1 MIYQQASTVSA
12 RVIFHQILLIIFLYT
27 LTSNGLDSKI
37 STLIILKMLITSKF
51 LNFILKNCW
60 LNSAVLR
67 IKIILMRIRIFDP
80 EWKKIDLDPDPDPGY
95 FFKIYWIF
103 FNKAKFSIFC
113 LIFMLKLNEP
123 FWNKEIFIIF
133 LFFNSSD
140 LGFESVLFFIFFA
153 VFGWYFAP
161 WMRIFL
167 LKSCGA
173 RSNGSG
179 SKALKKKVR

>member
-1 MIYQQASTVSA
+1 MEFASIYLLRNVVFMIEH
-12 RVIFHQILLIIFLYT
+12 FLPNLIKTTIVK
-27 LTSNGLDSKI
+27 ND
-37 STLIILKMLITSKF
+37 KF
-51 LNFILKNCW
+51 LGPPPPKT
-60 LNSAVLR
+60 VLR